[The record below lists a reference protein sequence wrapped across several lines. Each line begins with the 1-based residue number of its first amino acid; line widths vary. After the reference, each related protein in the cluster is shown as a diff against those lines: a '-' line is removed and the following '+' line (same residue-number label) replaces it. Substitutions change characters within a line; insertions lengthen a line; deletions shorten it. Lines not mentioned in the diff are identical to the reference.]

1 MAPKSAALT
10 SAATTWPSAPTS
22 AIGSSAR
29 SGAYAAK
36 ANAAAATAA
45 PATTTGRSERSGP
58 AGRSEPRST
67 PITSPTVRPP
77 LTPAMMPT
85 VASVASRMRALAVT
99 GNPVRAS
106 WAAPTSP
113 SPESSM
119 MMPVVMT
126 SAGVTGSPTATAPT
140 ARRLASIP
148 PATCW

>member
-1 MAPKSAALT
+1 M
-10 SAATTWPSAPTS
+10 
-22 AIGSSAR
+22 GSSAR

-36 ANAAAATAA
+36 ANAEAATAA

-58 AGRSEPRST
+58 AGRSDPRST
-67 PITSPTVRPP
+67 SSTEPTVRPP

-85 VASVASRMRALAVT
+85 VASVASRIRALAVT
-99 GNPVRAS
+99 GKPVRAS
-106 WAAPTSP
+106 WAAPTRP

-126 SAGVTGSPTATAPT
+126 SAGVTGSPTATAVT
-140 ARRLASIP
+140 ARRLASRP